1 MTWWGWWFNTAAG
14 GASLLGLMLAVVLG
28 FVSWKISQATDTL
41 MKRTSDGT
49 QAIIE
54 RPTTNTQAILERMDQ
69 QADARPR
76 ERLEAIKALRSSEG

>member
-14 GASLLGLMLAVVLG
+14 GASLMGLILAVVLG
-28 FVSWKISQATDTL
+28 FVSWKISQATDKL
-41 MKRTSDGT
+41 IKSTSDGT

-69 QADARPR
+69 QADARQR
-76 ERLEAIKALRSSEG
+76 EMLEAIKALRSSEG